1 MKRKVFSIFL
11 ALALS
16 VGFIDPP
23 QEANAGVVATC
34 LGSLDRPHH
43 SHHFSKTVNA
53 QARVKCNVNMAH
65 ITGSVTLIRDDG
77 RVASSGIQQKWGS
90 SKWKANAAMNCD
102 GKFHRYTSTVSLTWR
117 SPAGFRPVTGAQNFE
132 KSHAFRC

>member
-11 ALALS
+11 SLVLS
-16 VGFIDPP
+16 VGFIYPP

-53 QARVKCNVNMAH
+53 QARVRCDVNMAH

-77 RVASSGIQQKWGS
+77 RVASSGIQQNGGAVS
-90 SKWKANAAMNCD
+90 
-102 GKFHRYTSTVSLTWR
+102 GKQTRR
-117 SPAGFRPVTGAQNFE
+117 
-132 KSHAFRC
+132 